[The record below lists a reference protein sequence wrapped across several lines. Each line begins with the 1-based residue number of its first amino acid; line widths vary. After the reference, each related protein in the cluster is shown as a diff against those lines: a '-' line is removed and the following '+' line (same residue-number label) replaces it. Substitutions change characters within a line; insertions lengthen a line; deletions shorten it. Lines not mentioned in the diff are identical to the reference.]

1 MRLLLILLLGT
12 PLFSAAQINRS
23 ANEFAR
29 ERVEEFLATKI
40 FKDQVYKTISYG
52 ELKPERES
60 RNSAVWSINVDCWL
74 DRSRQGDK
82 KSQENLQAYRFTFYL
97 DKKLK
102 IVLANSFETR

>member
-74 DRSRQGDK
+74 DRS
-82 KSQENLQAYRFTFYL
+82 
-97 DKKLK
+97 
-102 IVLANSFETR
+102 